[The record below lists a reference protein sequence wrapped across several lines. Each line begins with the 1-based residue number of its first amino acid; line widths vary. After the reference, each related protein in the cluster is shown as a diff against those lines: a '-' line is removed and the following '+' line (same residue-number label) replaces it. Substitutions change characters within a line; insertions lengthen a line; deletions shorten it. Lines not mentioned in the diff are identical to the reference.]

1 MLGDVSVY
9 HHGYVVRAEV
19 TAHSTAFIGHE
30 RRCQLIARHRWGITR
45 RTATPEP
52 TGSGVAAGK
61 PSPIPIFPSNFTSV
75 PASFPLGKVSWGL
88 RNQMPGGRRLHN
100 VYLEGMP
107 TRYRWLR
114 ALATTDVDSGPGA
127 PLGAAHR
134 RCSRDQARQTL
145 PGTNL
150 YWVISIRRKQG
161 GLPTRHDT
169 SSLGRTQSCISTV
182 CIQANNILV
191 VMGNILLMRRPPP
204 RSLSGIASI
213 GYVPLPVLRP
223 HRISSRLDPPRL
235 GTLSSVPKRP
245 QIPHQDPCQVGV
257 LGPQRCLSLVQ
268 G

>member
-1 MLGDVSVY
+1 
-9 HHGYVVRAEV
+9 
-19 TAHSTAFIGHE
+19 
-30 RRCQLIARHRWGITR
+30 
-45 RTATPEP
+45 
-52 TGSGVAAGK
+52 
-61 PSPIPIFPSNFTSV
+61 
-75 PASFPLGKVSWGL
+75 
-88 RNQMPGGRRLHN
+88 MPGGRRLHN
-100 VYLEGMP
+100 VFLAGMP
-107 TRYRWLR
+107 ARYRWLR

-145 PGTNL
+145 PGTSL

-245 QIPHQDPCQVGV
+245 QIPHQDPCQVGL
-257 LGPQRCLSLVQ
+257 LGPMRCLGLVQ
-268 G
+268 GGPITRGRAGMLVLPLELQRLLSESVRLDRRGVKDRTSGHASHTGPQGVAAMLCSWWYILMRCASVEFRMN